1 MVTNALTKSTIDKTQ
16 IAKLV
21 LAAQEGDRTA
31 FGELFERFQ
40 RNVMAIAMH
49 RLSDFADAQELTQDV
64 FVQALVKIKQVRQPE
79 CFGGW
84 LRSITHRMAI
94 NRIVRR
100 RPDLLTEPE
109 KMQATCIENET
120 PLHFVLLGEQSD
132 QLWAGLRKLGEL
144 DRDTL
149 VAFYVKG
156 RSLSE
161 MSHEFNAPLGTI
173 KRRLH
178 VARKRLAR
186 EVEEL
191 VAI

>member
-1 MVTNALTKSTIDKTQ
+1 M
-16 IAKLV
+16 
-21 LAAQEGDRTA
+21 E
-31 FGELFERFQ
+31 
-40 RNVMAIAMH
+40 
-49 RLSDFADAQELTQDV
+49 
-64 FVQALVKIKQVRQPE
+64 
-79 CFGGW
+79 
-84 LRSITHRMAI
+84 
-94 NRIVRR
+94 
-100 RPDLLTEPE
+100 
-109 KMQATCIENET
+109 ATCIENDT
-120 PLHFVLLGEQSD
+120 PLHFVLLGEQKA

-161 MSHEFNAPLGTI
+161 MSHEFDAPLGTI